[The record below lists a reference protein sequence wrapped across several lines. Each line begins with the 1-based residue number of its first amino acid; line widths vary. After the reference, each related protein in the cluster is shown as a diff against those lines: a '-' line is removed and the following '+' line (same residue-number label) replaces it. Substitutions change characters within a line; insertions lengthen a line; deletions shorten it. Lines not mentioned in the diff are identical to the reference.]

1 MKLIIKPKNR
11 TTPYQIKIDVVKD
24 TFYDVSYTLSF
35 EHKYM
40 FFMIQLTCTRCW
52 KKYTHSL

>member
-40 FFMIQLTCTRCW
+40 FFMIQLTCTRC
-52 KKYTHSL
+52 